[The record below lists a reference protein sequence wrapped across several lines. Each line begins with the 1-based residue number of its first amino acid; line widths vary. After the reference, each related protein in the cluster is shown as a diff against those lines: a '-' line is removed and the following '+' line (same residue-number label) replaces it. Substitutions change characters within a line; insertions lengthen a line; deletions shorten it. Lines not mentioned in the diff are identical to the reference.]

1 LLWYIERNVT
11 WRTKLFRLPYG
22 DQAIF
27 VKASLFHLM
36 GGYADIALMEDVE
49 FVRRLRKIGKIVFI
63 PVPVITSSRRYEKMG
78 ALRAI
83 LKNKLVLFGY
93 YLKIPP
99 SRLAQF
105 YYKKRKRR
113 KKRIEVPPFR
123 VN

>member
-1 LLWYIERNVT
+1 VT

-27 VKASLFHLM
+27 VKASLFRLM

-49 FVRRLRKIGKIVFI
+49 FVRRLRKIGKIAFI

-78 ALRAI
+78 VPRAI

-105 YYKKRKRR
+105 YYRKEKEEKKG
-113 KKRIEVPPFR
+113 
-123 VN
+123 